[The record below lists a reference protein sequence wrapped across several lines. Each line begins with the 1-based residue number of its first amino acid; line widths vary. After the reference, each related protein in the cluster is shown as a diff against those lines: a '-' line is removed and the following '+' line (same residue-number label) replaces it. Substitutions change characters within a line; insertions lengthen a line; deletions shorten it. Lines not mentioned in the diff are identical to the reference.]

1 MRADHKAVDSHPVS
15 RGLVVTK
22 AVMAA
27 AGRLGLNAAST
38 AAVLGV
44 SAPTV
49 SRMKRQDFT
58 LEPGS
63 KPFELAVLLIRV
75 FRSLDAITGG
85 DDDVS
90 RQWMRS
96 PNMALSAVPAE
107 KIATIT
113 GLVDVLSYLDARRAP
128 V

>member
-1 MRADHKAVDSHPVS
+1 MNVRVQNTPEPEAQG
-15 RGLVVTK
+15 RVVTK

-27 AGRLGLNAAST
+27 ADRLGLNAART
-38 AAVLGV
+38 ADILGL

-49 SRMKRQDFT
+49 SRMKRLDFL

-75 FRSLDAITGG
+75 FRSLDAIAGG
-85 DDDVS
+85 DEAVAKNWL
-90 RQWMRS
+90 R
-96 PNMALSAVPAE
+96 NHNTALGAAPADML
-107 KIATIT
+107 ATIT
-113 GLVDVLSYLDARRAP
+113 GLIDVLSYLDARRAP

>member
-1 MRADHKAVDSHPVS
+1 MNVRVQNTPEPAAQG
-15 RGLVVTK
+15 RVVTK

-27 AGRLGLNAAST
+27 ADRLGLNAART
-38 AAVLGV
+38 ADILGL

-49 SRMKRQDFT
+49 SRMKRLDFL

-75 FRSLDAITGG
+75 FRSLDAIAGG
-85 DDDVS
+85 DEAVAKNWL
-90 RQWMRS
+90 R
-96 PNMALSAVPAE
+96 NHNTALGAAPADML
-107 KIATIT
+107 ATIT
-113 GLVDVLSYLDARRAP
+113 GLIDVLSYLDARRAP